1 MAPDV
6 PAASGRMW
14 RLALIGVIAGF
25 FSGLFGV
32 GGGIVIVPLLVMMLG
47 FGQRLASGTSLT
59 AILPTAVAG
68 SIGYLLRGEVDW
80 IAAACLAGGA
90 IVGSL
95 LGAWLMHIIPQG
107 VLRWLFIIMQ
117 LGMAIRLAFLIPE
130 RGITLDYDLV
140 GVLAMAGLGLFTGIL
155 SGLLGVGGGVI
166 VVPGMMILFGMGDL
180 VAKGTSLLMMIPT
193 SITGTLANLR
203 RGNTQVRSAVII
215 GALAV
220 PASFGGVA
228 VAAAVPPQMGS
239 ILFAALLLFTSAQ
252 LAYRAIKARRNRE
265 R

>member
-1 MAPDV
+1 MPRRRLWGL
-6 PAASGRMW
+6 AAV
-14 RLALIGVIAGF
+14 GVIAGF

-32 GGGIVIVPLLVMMLG
+32 GGGIIIVPLLVGMLG

-59 AILPTAVAG
+59 AILPTAAAG
-68 SIGYLLRGEVDW
+68 SIGYLMTGQVDW
-80 IAAACLAGGA
+80 VAVLCLTSGA
-90 IVGSL
+90 VVGSL
-95 LGAWLMHIIPQG
+95 AGSWLLHRIPQSA
-107 VLRWLFIIMQ
+107 LRWGFIV
-117 LGMAIRLAFLIPE
+117 F
-130 RGITLDYDLV
+130 LV
-140 GVLAMAGLGLFTGIL
+140 GVAIRMLFVLPDRGASLSYEPAVVLGLVGLGLVTGLL

-193 SITGTLANLR
+193 SITGTIANYR

-215 GALAV
+215 GALAI

-228 VAAAVPPQMGS
+228 VAAAVPPQLGS
-239 ILFAALLLFTSAQ
+239 ILFAALLLFTSTQ